1 MRAAPAGFAPNGL
14 PLRYGAPEK
23 LKAKRRRSNKHK
35 QQATSGK
42 RQAELM
48 VEQCSVAV
56 WKLSQLGQCY
66 RAQRAPTPTTR

>member
-23 LKAKRRRSNKHK
+23 LKAKAKAK
-35 QQATSGK
+35 QQATSNK
-42 RQAELM
+42 RQTELM
-48 VEQCSVAV
+48 AEQYSFAV
-56 WKLSQLGQCY
+56 RKLSQLAPCY